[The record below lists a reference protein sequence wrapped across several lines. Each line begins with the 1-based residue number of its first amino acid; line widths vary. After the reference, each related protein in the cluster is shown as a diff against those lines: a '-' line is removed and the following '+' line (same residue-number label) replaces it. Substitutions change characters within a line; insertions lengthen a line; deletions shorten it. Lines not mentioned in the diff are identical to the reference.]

1 MDLLNAAVFHHER
14 QGLGVLLDTCSGPQ
28 DDGPF
33 APFACPDAAARAAR
47 ACRRRLP
54 HSAKGDAAQ
63 RYLDRLFSMLGFMGS
78 ATIGPSGPHAHLL
91 RHSVDALT
99 IRSLV
104 GDKREA
110 NSKGQRTT
118 SGSGVS
124 STAAVL
130 SIVRG
135 VSNLEEELHH
145 SFFRYLMLSTS
156 SFVSIG
162 TCFLYAVNMC
172 VCSIV
177 WGNGVKYADTYR

>member
-14 QGLGVLLDTCSGPQ
+14 QGLRVLLDTCSGPQ

-33 APFACPDAAARAAR
+33 DCPDAAARAAR

-54 HSAKGDAAQ
+54 PSAKGGAAQ

-99 IRSLV
+99 IRSRV
-104 GDKREA
+104 GVKREA
-110 NSKGQRTT
+110 NGKGQRVA
-118 SGSGVS
+118 SGSGVR

-145 SFFRYLMLSTS
+145 SFFSYLMLSTT

-162 TCFLYAVNMC
+162 TFSRLRGQHFCARDPC
-172 VCSIV
+172 
-177 WGNGVKYADTYR
+177 WGYNTSMDGVS